1 MVACLCLHQMTLEAT
16 PNAAIPLLA
25 SMMNE
30 ATVDHEVTSPPVQ
43 VKPIPNRFWV
53 SSGGGKSA
61 DYELLF
67 SAGAFFQQ
75 KVDGFSF
82 EKDKLIIIKELNDDM
97 K

>member
-1 MVACLCLHQMTLEAT
+1 MTLEAT

-30 ATVDHEVTSPPVQ
+30 ATVDYEVASPPVQ
-43 VKPIPNRFWV
+43 MKTIPNRFWV
-53 SSGGGKSA
+53 SSGGKSV

-67 SAGAFFQQ
+67 AAGAFFQQ
-75 KVDGFSF
+75 KVDSLSF
-82 EKDKLIIIKELNDDM
+82 EKDKLIIIKELHDDM

>member
-30 ATVDHEVTSPPVQ
+30 ATVEYEVASPPVQ

-53 SSGGGKSA
+53 SSGGGKST

-75 KVDGFSF
+75 KVDGLSF